1 MHPVRSTFDGADHDS
16 LDEELLDKRIDD
28 QKGQARH
35 NNYRI
40 ANRLAQ
46 TLGPYR
52 CLHIRR
58 HGRGVSVNDK
68 DVTKHNLQRVQG
80 LVLQVQEC
88 IEVLVPLPYCI
99 EKRENRYNCP
109 TQGEYKGEEEAD
121 IRASVYLSGLIQF
134 IRDILLQE
142 CTGNDDIPY
151 GYRIGEDDGEPGIID
166 TELAYHQ
173 VKRNDSTGE
182 EHCEEDELGYKLP
195 SIELFPGERIGDQ
208 HGEHYTDNR
217 SGNHIVEAVHVS
229 GSDLLVGK
237 DGLVTY
243 QVEVYRKEPNFA
255 CHHRLGFTQ

>member
-1 MHPVRSTFDGADHDS
+1 MHPVQSTFDGADHDS

-68 DVTKHNLQRVQG
+68 DVTKHNLQRIQG
-80 LVLQVQEC
+80 LVLKVQEC

-99 EKRENRYNCP
+99 EESKDRYNCP

-151 GYRIGEDDGEPGIID
+151 GYRIGEDE
-166 TELAYHQ
+166 
-173 VKRNDSTGE
+173 R
-182 EHCEEDELGYKLP
+182 
-195 SIELFPGERIGDQ
+195 LFMYPVPIC
-208 HGEHYTDNR
+208 
-217 SGNHIVEAVHVS
+217 
-229 GSDLLVGK
+229 LLVK
-237 DGLVTY
+237 TAL
-243 QVEVYRKEPNFA
+243 
-255 CHHRLGFTQ
+255 